1 MKKITTRQLERHLD
15 WLNEHMETFNSGY
28 AEYVYEKWNAVA
40 QEDKQGMT
48 IFGITAAGFSEDG
61 CENLCENL
69 FNFTMENQEML
80 LFFYK
85 TKKDLRIDDI
95 DLQTYKAMFK
105 DLINTYTYEL
115 VQSVKKTNAEQAVL
129 QAKEFLYKDIYKQLK
144 F

>member
-1 MKKITTRQLERHLD
+1 MKKITTRQLEKHLD
-15 WLNEHMETFNSGY
+15 WLNDHMDGFNTGY
-28 AEYVYEKWNAVA
+28 AEYVYKKWNAVA
-40 QEDKQGMT
+40 HEDRQGLT
-48 IFGITAAGFSEDG
+48 ILGITAAGFTDEGSDK
-61 CENLCENL
+61 LCEQL

-115 VQSVKKTNAEQAVL
+115 VQSVKKTATEQAVL
-129 QAKEFLYKDIYKQLK
+129 SAKEFLYKDIYKSLK

>member
-15 WLNEHMETFNSGY
+15 WLNEHMEGFNTGY
-28 AEYVYEKWNAVA
+28 AEYVYEKWNGAA
-40 QEDKQGMT
+40 QEDKRGMT
-48 IFGITAAGFSEDG
+48 IFGITAAGFSDEGSDDLS
-61 CENLCENL
+61 EHL

-95 DLQTYKAMFK
+95 DLQTYKGMFK
-105 DLINTYTYEL
+105 DLVNTYTYQL
-115 VQSVKKTNAEQAVL
+115 VQSVKKTDAEQAVL
-129 QAKEFLYKDIYKQLK
+129 QAKEFLYKNIYKSLK